1 MAATATVQSYSPHI
15 VTAAWPFLSDFAG
28 DHALEPRAAT
38 RPCYD
43 AHQKYHQEERLCLFA
58 YLFSVIAPT

>member
-1 MAATATVQSYSPHI
+1 MAATAPLQSYSPHI

-28 DHALEPRAAT
+28 DHALELRAAAL
-38 RPCYD
+38 PCHD

-58 YLFSVIAPT
+58 HLFSIIAQT